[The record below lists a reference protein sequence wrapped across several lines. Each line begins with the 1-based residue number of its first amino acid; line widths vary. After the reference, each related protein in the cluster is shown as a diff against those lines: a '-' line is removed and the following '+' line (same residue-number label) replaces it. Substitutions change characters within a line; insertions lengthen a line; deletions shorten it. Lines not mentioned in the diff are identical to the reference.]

1 MVCAA
6 IKDND
11 AAVQRQRIIYS
22 RLQKFFKVEKFAVM
36 DNWTDGALNMSTRDE
51 RRAVQLERTQGGP
64 DRSRDSSNFAKESL
78 VLR

>member
-64 DRSRDSSNFAKESL
+64 DRS
-78 VLR
+78 